1 MSSLPRLLCWQV
13 YSFGNPRGLRCMHYC
28 SAIRVEWGLLL
39 WMRYYVVCV
48 GKWCI
53 NSFFGVIFHLST
65 RAFRES
71 CLRVAPCT
79 TSLLAPWFFCVN
91 IYVSMICVR
100 VRIYSVRTFSHTKLS
115 TFKLF
120 VCLHV
125 RVWWGKWGVKASTL
139 NVVFCPKSSK
149 KWWKYHKWTHARTHT
164 PGEVREATHV
174 AGRRSWQNN
183 FDEQAKIFRPNV
195 SHLLCFWCLLSF
207 TLSLP
212 FHSSSLFMKYN
223 ARICCSVILCNVQ
236 VRVGSECTEARAK
249 RG

>member
-1 MSSLPRLLCWQV
+1 MLS
-13 YSFGNPRGLRCMHYC
+13 
-28 SAIRVEWGLLL
+28 
-39 WMRYYVVCV
+39 VCT
-48 GKWCI
+48 WCI

-65 RAFRES
+65 RAFRAS

-91 IYVSMICVR
+91 NLFFYECVCACAFILCVHSPTQSCKHIWSVSMSACARVVR
-100 VRIYSVRTFSHTKLS
+100 EVRLKEKHTLRGLLPKIIKKMMKIPKMNTTRTQS
-115 TFKLF
+115 
-120 VCLHV
+120 
-125 RVWWGKWGVKASTL
+125 
-139 NVVFCPKSSK
+139 
-149 KWWKYHKWTHARTHT
+149 
-164 PGEVREATHV
+164 PGQVREATHV
-174 AGRRSWQNN
+174 AKRRSWQNG
-183 FDEQAKIFRPNV
+183 FDEQAKFFRPNV

-212 FHSSSLFMKYN
+212 SHSSSLFMMYN